1 MRAPHCVRLPFLF
14 LLASF
19 AWSALPGC
27 ERKPAETPAIPPSS
41 TAPAAGRRTIEFGAT
56 LPLTGDV
63 ASYGQKAKRGIEL
76 AVAQKNKEGGVLGR
90 QVSVNF
96 QDDRNDSKEAVSIV
110 TRLATID
117 KVPVIFGSAGS
128 TVSLAIAPVAN
139 RHKVV
144 QMSPISSSSKLSTD
158 GGQYFFRTVPADD
171 LQAEVLANWVHE
183 FGAKHAAI
191 VYTNNS
197 WGKPL
202 ADGFEAKF
210 KNLGGTVL
218 LSEGVAENT
227 NDFRTI
233 IAKLNGLQDLDA
245 VVSPTYPKEGATFV
259 RQARELGLEKPL
271 FGGDNWGSPEF
282 RNVAGDAANGV
293 YYTAPSEITTPQYE
307 QFAKDYQAKYGE
319 EPDVFGAYAYD
330 AANAVF
336 KAIEACECAEGPG
349 IRDALLNVSFPGVSG
364 DIAFKP
370 NGDVKSQA
378 FARFTIENGQ
388 PKSVP
393 GSGG

>member
-1 MRAPHCVRLPFLF
+1 MGERCFARLLVVSV
-14 LLASF
+14 LVSF
-19 AWSALPGC
+19 ASTVLAGC
-27 ERKPAETPAIPPSS
+27 ERKPTASPATSPSG
-41 TAPAAGRRTIEFGAT
+41 AMPAVARKTIELGAT
-56 LPLTGDV
+56 FSLTGDV

-76 AVAQKNKEGGVLGR
+76 AVAEINEKGGVLGR
-90 QVSVNF
+90 TVRVDF

-110 TRLATID
+110 TKFATINR
-117 KVPVIFGSAGS
+117 VPVIFGSAGS

-139 RHKVV
+139 RHNVV
-144 QMSPISSSSKLSTD
+144 LMSPISSSSKLSTE
-158 GGQYFFRTVPADD
+158 GGAYFFRTVPADD

-183 FGAKHAAI
+183 SGAKRVAI

-202 ADGFEAKF
+202 ADGFKEKF
-210 KNLGGTVL
+210 ERLGGTVL

-233 IAKLNGLQDLDA
+233 VAKLNGLQDLDA

-259 RQARELGLEKPL
+259 RQARELGLAKPL

-282 RNVAGDAANGV
+282 RNVGGDAANGV

-336 KAIEACECAEGPG
+336 KAIEACERVEGTG
-349 IRDALLNVSFPGVSG
+349 IRAALLKVSFPGVSG

-393 GSGG
+393 SSGG